1 LAKEFCRKIPPFV
14 VLKSFAEG
22 GASKM
27 GNTQRNKFDVAME
40 LLNLHIELSNR
51 NGKFVSAEELEEL
64 FQKYYRLADRLPR
77 EV

>member
-1 LAKEFCRKIPPFV
+1 
-14 VLKSFAEG
+14 
-22 GASKM
+22 M